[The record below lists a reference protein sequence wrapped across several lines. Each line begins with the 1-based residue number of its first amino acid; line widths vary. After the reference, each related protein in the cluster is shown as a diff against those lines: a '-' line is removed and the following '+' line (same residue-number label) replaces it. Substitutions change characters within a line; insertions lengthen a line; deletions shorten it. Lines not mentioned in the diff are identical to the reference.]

1 MYLKIVRQGPAE
13 ASFFEPTVHNDLTNF
28 KLRNRNIRDQ
38 KQQYDFIVHFVG
50 ILFHGDDFFRLRLFR
65 TRWAK
70 LGRSEQQRCADFV
83 PEADTL
89 SSVRA
94 SYGRLTLALTA
105 AAESQQAAQCRLLVV
120 ARRTSR
126 DPLAAIEQFYRLRLN
141 KIAAAEDIGLSQ
153 SRQYRRYLRRRLPVN
168 LCSLD
173 FGCVD
178 TK

>member
-38 KQQYDFIVHFVG
+38 KQQSDFIVHFVG

-94 SYGRLTLALTA
+94 SYGRLTRALTA

-126 DPLAAIEQFYRLRLN
+126 DPLAAIEQFYR
-141 KIAAAEDIGLSQ
+141 
-153 SRQYRRYLRRRLPVN
+153 QYRRYLRRRLPVN